1 MSPLAQRTRPDGE
14 KRKLEVLCIDL
25 PALIMLTVPLLVI
38 FSSYKAKQTINKKK
52 TVITYKDLS
61 LILLVPP
68 FVNNS

>member
-52 TVITYKDLS
+52 DRYHI
-61 LILLVPP
+61 
-68 FVNNS
+68 